1 MLEVIGRTGKS
12 RLLGTM
18 GKQGLLFVGDD
29 KAVVVAQMPQV
40 LFGIN
45 TEDVKIINHIYKTT
59 RKNDMVIF
67 YVNNNKQLLNKAK
80 EIAKLIDPERFVILM
95 HD

>member
-18 GKQGLLFVGDD
+18 GKQGLLFVGD
-29 KAVVVAQMPQV
+29 KKPIVNTQIPQV

-45 TEDVKIINHIYKTT
+45 TEDIRVINYIYKTT
-59 RKNDMVIF
+59 RRNDMIIF

-80 EIAKLIDPERFVILM
+80 EIAKLIDPDRFVILM